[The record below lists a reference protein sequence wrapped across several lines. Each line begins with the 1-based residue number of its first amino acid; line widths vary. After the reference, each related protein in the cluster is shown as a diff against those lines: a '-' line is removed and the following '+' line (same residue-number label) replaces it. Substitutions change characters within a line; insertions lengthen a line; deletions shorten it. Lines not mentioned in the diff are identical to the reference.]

1 MLNVMRKKMIEKL
14 RIIISKL
21 EKRARES
28 RKSLQIYCVNIKI
41 RLYVYKI
48 TTAFNNFNEHNLLP
62 SISIK
67 PCLIQTEH

>member
-28 RKSLQIYCVNIKI
+28 RKSLQINVLILKLDYMYTKSQQLLTTLMNII
-41 RLYVYKI
+41 CSLQ
-48 TTAFNNFNEHNLLP
+48 
-62 SISIK
+62 S
-67 PCLIQTEH
+67 Q